1 MTCRDNRTIALFI
14 TAIVCAGAFSSGCGQ
29 GSSAK
34 KFETDYP
41 RTEADVLFD
50 KGANQP
56 PSLKTLYVMADI
68 LVAQG
73 RDDQAEAVL
82 TRILHEHPRFTPAY
96 NSMAEIKMRKR
107 RTDEAI
113 KVLTEGLEVDSRD
126 PVLLNN
132 LGMCWMIKR
141 RYKKALELF
150 TEATG
155 VNPQN
160 TKYRANMAVALGFLG
175 RDEEALALYS
185 QILPEEQAS
194 HNLETIRAARDAPVK

>member
-1 MTCRDNRTIALFI
+1 MTRREHRTAVLFI
-14 TAIVCAGAFSSGCGQ
+14 TALVCAGAFLCGCGQ
-29 GSSAK
+29 GRSAK
-34 KFETDYP
+34 KLETDYS
-41 RTEADVLFD
+41 RTEADLLFN
-50 KGANQP
+50 KGADQP

-82 TRILHEHPRFTPAY
+82 TRILHEHPQFTPAY
-96 NSMAEIKMRKR
+96 NNLAEIKMRKR
-107 RTDEAI
+107 RIDEAVKI
-113 KVLTEGLEVDSRD
+113 LSEGLEVDSRD

-141 RYKKALELF
+141 RYEKALEFF
-150 TEATG
+150 TEAAG

-175 RDEEALALYS
+175 RDEEALALYG
-185 QILPEEQAS
+185 QILPEKQAS
-194 HNLETIRAARDAPVK
+194 RNLETIRAARDAPVK